1 MKKRII
7 AGLLCSMMVLGLASC
22 GSSMSYEDYDLKD
35 YLKVGEY
42 KGLTVAPYSV
52 TVTDEDVDA
61 QIQSNLDAAATDK
74 KLDKN
79 TAIEDGDTVNINYT
93 GKIDGKTFDG
103 GSAEKQDLTIGSGSV
118 IYGVESGLI

>member
-1 MKKRII
+1 M
-7 AGLLCSMMVLGLASC
+7 
-22 GSSMSYEDYDLKD
+22 
-35 YLKVGEY
+35 
-42 KGLTVAPYSV
+42 
-52 TVTDEDVDA
+52 DA

-103 GSAEKQDLTIGSGSV
+103 GSAEKQDLTIGSGSF
-118 IYGVESGLI
+118 IDGFESGLIGHKKGETVTLDLEFPG